1 MKIRKF
7 FLLILISSFILILS
21 GCNKSDEELEVEKGL
36 SEIRFLENQCISIF
50 EKYIDGDYVF
60 ENDQIEWSMLKEDYA
75 MLKNSIDVILIDMA
89 SLQVP
94 SKSIVELENQ
104 FIDLDNYIQS
114 KELNPFIQ
122 TICEIYDLLA
132 NTILDSVSNEE
143 WLKQE
148 KRCKSDLLYIGYN
161 IMTFRTEDVNKDLNT
176 FQENFAD
183 LSKNQ
188 EYLENNAY
196 KVNRVFMDIQELKAF
211 IETENF
217 ESAKESLKELLE
229 YF

>member
-1 MKIRKF
+1 MK
-7 FLLILISSFILILS
+7 
-21 GCNKSDEELEVEKGL
+21 N
-36 SEIRFLENQCISIF
+36 
-50 EKYIDGDYVF
+50 IDGDYVF

-75 MLKNSIDVILIDMA
+75 ILKNSIDVILIDMA
-89 SLQVP
+89 SLQVQ
-94 SKSIVELENQ
+94 SKYIVELENK
-104 FIDLDNYIQS
+104 FIDLDNCVQS

-148 KRCKSDLLYIGYN
+148 KICKSDLLYIGYN
-161 IMTFRTEDVNKDLNT
+161 IMTFRTDDVNKDLNT

-183 LSKNQ
+183 LSKNK

-217 ESAKESLKELLE
+217 ESAKENLKELLE